1 MTCNHPVAGSSPV
14 SGIGVRSM
22 FDKLNEGQL
31 RKYDYIFINDERELK
46 TLTKSK
52 KKQYFIIKCPYKKG
66 KAINTADFE
75 LNMVRTYGI
84 YSIGHLEMKEDE
96 KNMWFLF
103 RTARMDLK
111 YLRDRGILI

>member
-1 MTCNHPVAGSSPV
+1 
-14 SGIGVRSM
+14 M
-22 FDKLNEGQL
+22 FDNLTVSQLN
-31 RKYDYIFINDERELK
+31 KYDYIFINNEKELK
-46 TLTKSK
+46 NLLKTK

-75 LNMVRTYGI
+75 INMIRTYGI
-84 YSIGHLEMKEDE
+84 YSIGHLETKEDE

-103 RTARMDLK
+103 RTACMDLK